1 MTEHRQHQLDA
12 AGRIAAAYLE
22 KFPRKLR
29 YGVTL
34 TSTEDGSEETCYHS
48 LSPEELET
56 LRRCSDIAEDE
67 GMRLMEALED
77 EGQVE
82 LVDKLLKH
90 SSPFSLDLIESIDL
104 EHPLK
109 FTKFSIQSVNEDGTL
124 GRQEKIGVELTDDEY
139 KEILVELLYNS
150 NHYSMNM
157 LVYHKPALAQKIIK
171 HLTYASMDFMFE
183 NWNPYIADMPEFKSA
198 CDSILNPFVDVLGIF
213 SSDDAN
219 IKNFALMNEII
230 YEGNCH
236 LYGRDDENDSYHVF
250 MHFEGTQ
257 IKISQEGI
265 YYPQMEY
272 HDCDDFT
279 VDGRDVMA
287 KFNLAKPE
295 DIYPFLKAKCG
306 NNRDCFAMLKDELMK

>member
-1 MTEHRQHQLDA
+1 MTDYRQTQLDTA
-12 AGRIAAAYLE
+12 NRIAAAYLE

-34 TSTEDGSEETCYHS
+34 TSTEDDSEETFYHT

-90 SSPFSLDLIESIDL
+90 SSPFSFDLIESIDL

-109 FTKFSIQSVNEDGTL
+109 FTTFSIQLVNEDGTL
-124 GRQEKIGVELTDDEY
+124 GRQEEIGVALTDDEY

-150 NHYSMNM
+150 NSYSMNM
-157 LVYHKPALAQKIIK
+157 LVAHKPLLAQKIFS
-171 HLTYASMDFMFE
+171 HLSYVSMDFMFE
-183 NWNPYIADMPEFKSA
+183 NWNPYIAYMPEFKSA

-213 SSDDAN
+213 SSDDAD
-219 IKNFALMNEII
+219 IKNFALRNEIV
-230 YEGNCH
+230 YEGNGQ
-236 LYGRDDENDSYHVF
+236 LYERDDENDSYHVF

-257 IKISQEGI
+257 IRISQEG
-265 YYPQMEY
+265 MDSADEY
-272 HDCDDFT
+272 HDVDNFT
-279 VDGRDVMA
+279 VNGRDVMA

-295 DIYPFLKAKCG
+295 DIFPFLKAKCG
-306 NNRDCFAMLKDELMK
+306 NNRDCYAMLREEFNA